1 MQKLPGAQKRF
12 TAGADPAM
20 HSAAFAVT
28 AALYF
33 ARLSRC
39 ELPEARSV
47 ATDFLGA
54 PAFSPTFQ
62 ASRFWKDYGL
72 TGSYSG
78 LAGLLHTESDSFF
91 ENSKAIRL
99 YVIRKRHLPI

>member
-1 MQKLPGAQKRF
+1 
-12 TAGADPAM
+12 
-20 HSAAFAVT
+20 
-28 AALYF
+28 
-33 ARLSRC
+33 
-39 ELPEARSV
+39 
-47 ATDFLGA
+47 LGA

-78 LAGLLHTESDSFF
+78 LAGLLHIESDSFC

-99 YVIRKRHLPI
+99 YVIR